1 MSKTDEKLETYLL
14 GDEYQGNFSL
24 ALPWSS
30 SRLHLMLPNSL
41 VKVGEGPSD
50 SISNSIKTSM
60 DIVRERS
67 LDLVRT
73 QYAEKVAVLV
83 VFQGSDLKL
92 RWRLCSLGT
101 NGDGCSFGSMCG
113 EYIDAANTMVTKNP
127 RIYRL
132 LPVNQALQG
141 HIADASSTN
150 SDTVLSS
157 GYMNP
162 LSALMPRTIN
172 TSNGETPKGAIA
184 VLTGVLKLA
193 MNLVVRSVKLKQEWS
208 LFRTTKDREMGGGGG
223 MSRELSG
230 VLNIPQPAGDQLSP
244 RTLTLMAGGG
254 GTQQSMADRMHLRKD
269 TEGDGDVEM
278 TIFPNTTS
286 QKYTDRGT
294 NVESKAEETQ
304 HENMIIDKDES
315 TVKKVKIP
323 KKKREA
329 QQADQ
334 HTEKTSTSGRS
345 IRPRNVLTM

>member
-41 VKVGEGPSD
+41 VKVGEGPSE
-50 SISNSIKTSM
+50 SISNSIKTLM

-83 VFQGSDLKL
+83 VFQGPDLNL

-157 GYMNP
+157 GFMNP
-162 LSALMPRTIN
+162 LTALMPRTSN

-184 VLTGVLKLA
+184 VLTCVLKQA
-193 MNLVVRSVKLKQEWS
+193 MNLVLQSVKLKQEWS
-208 LFRTTKDREMGGGGG
+208 LFRTTKDREIGGGGGGG
-223 MSRELSG
+223 MRRELSG
-230 VLNIPQPAGDQLSP
+230 VLNIPQPAGDLLSP
-244 RTLTLMAGGG
+244 RTTTLMAGRG
-254 GTQQSMADRMHLRKD
+254 GTQAAVIGRQDAL
-269 TEGDGDVEM
+269 
-278 TIFPNTTS
+278 
-286 QKYTDRGT
+286 
-294 NVESKAEETQ
+294 
-304 HENMIIDKDES
+304 
-315 TVKKVKIP
+315 
-323 KKKREA
+323 KKRYR
-329 QQADQ
+329 
-334 HTEKTSTSGRS
+334 GRWRCRDDNFS
-345 IRPRNVLTM
+345 KYNVTGMY